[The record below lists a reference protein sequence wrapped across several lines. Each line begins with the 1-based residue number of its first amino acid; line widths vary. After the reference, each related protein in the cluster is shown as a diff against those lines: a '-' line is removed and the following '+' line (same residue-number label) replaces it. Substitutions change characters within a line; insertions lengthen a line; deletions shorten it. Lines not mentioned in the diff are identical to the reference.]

1 MCIPTHSPDLSF
13 QVPAIIG
20 VLRTQAQFNTLIS
33 SCVRTNSLEDVD
45 TSVMMEV
52 THDFASMHQC
62 LMQSTLM

>member
-1 MCIPTHSPDLSF
+1 MSTLSSF
-13 QVPAIIG
+13 QVPAIIE

-52 THDFASMHQC
+52 SSHI
-62 LMQSTLM
+62 